1 MALNNFNIIQ
11 LVNLAINRD
20 INTQAFTT
28 EEYQTL
34 INSNSIRKFKQKLGL
49 PEEYAKNIPVA
60 QEGVGLSKKNEQDL
74 QPFLQYEVNA
84 VAGGVVDL
92 SSKDIGYLSDLIP
105 NPVGKRGIDYITS
118 DEIGDRL
125 NNPITAPSAD
135 DPVYFRTSASVF
147 SVFPVTVTSVT
158 AVYYKNPTSAVVVIT
173 ADPVTLLPVYD
184 AGSSTELEWDDVN
197 KIDIAYMIIRDA
209 GVSIER
215 PDVVQ
220 LADNLVKTSK

>member
-1 MALNNFNIIQ
+1 MALTNFNIIQ

-49 PEEYAKNIPVA
+49 PEEFAKNIPVA

-74 QPFLQYEVNA
+74 QPFLHYDDEA
-84 VAGGVVDL
+84 VAGGSVDL
-92 SSKDIGYLSDLIP
+92 SAKNVGYLIDFIP
-105 NPVGKRGIDYITS
+105 NPVGKRGMDYIS
-118 DEIGDRL
+118 FAEVGDRL
-125 NNPITAPSAD
+125 NNPITAPSSN
-135 DPVYFRTSASVF
+135 DPVYYRTSKDIFA
-147 SVFPVTVTSVT
+147 VFPVTIT
-158 AVYYKNPTSAVVVIT
+158 AVSVAYYKNPTPAVVVIT
-173 ADPVTLLPVYD
+173 ADPVTLLPVYST
-184 AGSSTELEWDDVN
+184 GGSTELEWDDIN

-209 GVSIER
+209 GLSIER